1 MIEHRK
7 YLLYYGP
14 ESWSY
19 GFWKSI
25 FTNPP
30 CKKPGTPKNKQ
41 YEFEITIEGDRMKEI
56 YLQLIGESE
65 DLDKVEYQLAKYKIA
80 RIEDDRKMTIITE
93 YHPMLNLDMFYKFCL
108 EKGYVLFNRIIIPPK
123 KRI

>member
-14 ESWSY
+14 ESWNY

-25 FTNPP
+25 FKNPP

-41 YEFEITIEGDRMKEI
+41 YEYEIEMIGDDLKEI
-56 YLQLIGESE
+56 YLQLIGEST
-65 DLDKVEYQLAKYKIA
+65 DLNEIEIQLAKYKIG
-80 RIEDDRKMTIITE
+80 RIESNCSLTIICDSQPLV
-93 YHPMLNLDMFYKFCL
+93 YLDMFKKFCN
-108 EKGYVLFNRIIIPPK
+108 EKGYFISKRIIIPPK
-123 KRI
+123 K